1 MAKTRGG
8 MTEMKSDLRHVN
20 DVSHVSYFLLYST
33 LEFQKNE
40 NRLVWKLVD
49 IIDIIDIIGVG
60 APA

>member
-8 MTEMKSDLRHVN
+8 MTEMKSDLRQGNDVNHVN
-20 DVSHVSYFLLYST
+20 YFLLHSI

-40 NRLVWKLVD
+40 NSRVWELVD
-49 IIDIIDIIGVG
+49 IIDVIDIIGVG

>member
-1 MAKTRGG
+1 

-40 NRLVWKLVD
+40 NSWVWELVD